1 METAVI
7 FGVMLKFWTMGI
19 GVYWE
24 LEELYLHP
32 LVLDTMY
39 TRFKLPLAADPGVE
53 LVAIGMLSL
62 L

>member
-1 METAVI
+1 
-7 FGVMLKFWTMGI
+7 MGI